1 MGEGQMWKQAG
12 VGACFLVVLVGCA
25 AVLLTVTAATAE
37 PKAIVV
43 LSSLHNLDYAEAA
56 CSHLRRMADIKDITE
71 VLNNASDYDPEDVKF
86 NKQLFDG
93 IWECKSVKAD
103 DLHLAQALRWS
114 AGERCQAPAAARG
127 GEWAAEEAGG
137 GARSGYLV
145 QAFLMT
151 PGTYITR

>member
-1 MGEGQMWKQAG
+1 VFPCGSRRL
-12 VGACFLVVLVGCA
+12 C

-56 CSHLRRMADIKDITE
+56 CIQLRSMADIKDITE

-93 IWECKSVKAD
+93 IWECKSVRTRAN
-103 DLHLAQALRWS
+103 W
-114 AGERCQAPAAARG
+114 G
-127 GEWAAEEAGG
+127 GVSKTA
-137 GARSGYLV
+137 SSTSL
-145 QAFLMT
+145 L
-151 PGTYITR
+151 